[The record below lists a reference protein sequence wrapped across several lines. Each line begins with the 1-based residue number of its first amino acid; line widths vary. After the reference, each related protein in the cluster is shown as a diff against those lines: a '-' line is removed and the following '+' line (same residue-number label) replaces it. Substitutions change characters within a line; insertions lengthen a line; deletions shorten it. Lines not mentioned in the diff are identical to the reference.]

1 MKTVFTTLSV
11 IFGVIFSHSVLAQ
24 DVTIYYT
31 NDIHAH
37 VNPAKIIA
45 VDKNRLIGGMANIAG
60 IVNEAKK
67 KSKDVFFFDAGDYF
81 TGPYISTLTK
91 GEAIIDIMNTMPFD
105 AVSVGNHEFDHGVPN
120 MVSQLSKAEF
130 PILLG
135 NIYYTDTNK
144 PVWDHPWTIIE
155 KDGLKIGVIGLHG
168 AFAFYDTVAAK
179 AREGVEARDEIK
191 YLNKA
196 LAELKGYANTIPN
209 MHILINA
216 VTINEAKDS
225 SAIENIVTTHDDIYK
240 VLTESGY
247 KEENAK
253 EVVDYR
259 NAIWTGHEQI
269 KKDGFI
275 STNTLV
281 KIQGTIEHNRA
292 GIRKL
297 PGTELKNSV
306 TGKTIYTP
314 PQDEKEIRNYLK
326 NLKDFIN
333 NNDDGIDPL
342 IKVCLIHYQFES
354 IHPFYDGNGR
364 TGRILNILYLVL
376 NNLID
381 SPILYLSKYIN
392 KTKQEYYKLF
402 NEVR

>member
-1 MKTVFTTLSV
+1 MNLEMLPYKDINLKSEK
-11 IFGVIFSHSVLAQ
+11 ILEQ
-24 DVTIYYT
+24 LTISS
-31 NDIHAH
+31 
-37 VNPAKIIA
+37 
-45 VDKNRLIGGMANIAG
+45 R
-60 IVNEAKK
+60 
-67 KSKDVFFFDAGDYF
+67 
-81 TGPYISTLTK
+81 
-91 GEAIIDIMNTMPFD
+91 
-105 AVSVGNHEFDHGVPN
+105 
-120 MVSQLSKAEF
+120 
-130 PILLG
+130 
-135 NIYYTDTNK
+135 
-144 PVWDHPWTIIE
+144 
-155 KDGLKIGVIGLHG
+155 
-168 AFAFYDTVAAK
+168 
-179 AREGVEARDEIK
+179 
-191 YLNKA
+191 A

-259 NAIWTGHEQI
+259 NAIWSGYEQI

-275 STNTLV
+275 STNTIV
-281 KIQGTIEHNRA
+281 KIQGIIGHNNA

-297 PGTELKNSV
+297 PGTELKNSL
-306 TGKTIYTP
+306 TGETIYTP
-314 PQDEKEIRNYLK
+314 PQNEKDIREYLK
-326 NLKDFIN
+326 NLENFIN
-333 NNDDGIDPL
+333 SNDNIDPL
-342 IKVCLIHYQFES
+342 IKMCLIHYQFES

-392 KTKQEYYKLF
+392 ETKQEYYKLF
-402 NEVR
+402 KEVREKNNYEGWILYILKGVEITSKETIKLIEKVQNEMRTYKEEFISKLPKIYSKKLLESLFYEVYTKISYVEKACSVTRITATSYLNKLEEVGLLESEKIGREKIYKNTRLIKLLSEN

>member
-1 MKTVFTTLSV
+1 MKLEMLPYKNVNLKTNKILEQLTLS
-11 IFGVIFSHSVLAQ
+11 S
-24 DVTIYYT
+24 
-31 NDIHAH
+31 
-37 VNPAKIIA
+37 
-45 VDKNRLIGGMANIAG
+45 R
-60 IVNEAKK
+60 
-67 KSKDVFFFDAGDYF
+67 
-81 TGPYISTLTK
+81 
-91 GEAIIDIMNTMPFD
+91 
-105 AVSVGNHEFDHGVPN
+105 
-120 MVSQLSKAEF
+120 
-130 PILLG
+130 
-135 NIYYTDTNK
+135 
-144 PVWDHPWTIIE
+144 
-155 KDGLKIGVIGLHG
+155 
-168 AFAFYDTVAAK
+168 
-179 AREGVEARDEIK
+179 
-191 YLNKA
+191 A

-259 NAIWTGHEQI
+259 NAIWAGYEQI

-275 STNTLV
+275 NTNTIV
-281 KIQGTIEHNRA
+281 KIQGMIEHNNA

-297 PGTELKNSV
+297 PGTELKNSL
-306 TGKTIYTP
+306 TGETIYIP
-314 PQDEKEIRNYLK
+314 PQNEEEIRDYLR
-326 NLKDFIN
+326 NLEEFIN
-333 NNDDGIDPL
+333 NNEDEIDPL

-376 NNLID
+376 NKLID

-402 NEVR
+402 NEVRNNNNFEDWILYILKGIEITSKETITLIEKIQNEMKNYKEEFRTKLPKIYSKELLESLFYEVYTKIAYIEKACGVTRLTATSYLNQLEEIGLLESEKIGREKIYKNLRLIKLLSDELEIK

>member
-1 MKTVFTTLSV
+1 MKLEM
-11 IFGVIFSHSVLAQ
+11 LP
-24 DVTIYYT
+24 YK
-31 NDIHAH
+31 N
-37 VNPAKIIA
+37 VNLK
-45 VDKNRLIGGMANIAG
+45 
-60 IVNEAKK
+60 
-67 KSKDVFFFDAGDYF
+67 
-81 TGPYISTLTK
+81 
-91 GEAIIDIMNTMPFD
+91 
-105 AVSVGNHEFDHGVPN
+105 
-120 MVSQLSKAEF
+120 
-130 PILLG
+130 
-135 NIYYTDTNK
+135 TNK
-144 PVWDHPWTIIE
+144 ILE
-155 KDGLKIGVIGLHG
+155 QL
-168 AFAFYDTVAAK
+168 TVSS
-179 AREGVEARDEIK
+179 R
-191 YLNKA
+191 A

-240 VLTESGY
+240 VLTESGF

-259 NAIWTGHEQI
+259 NAIWAGYEQI

-275 STNTLV
+275 NTNTIV
-281 KIQGTIEHNRA
+281 KIQGIIEHNNA

-297 PGTELKNSV
+297 PGTELKNSL
-306 TGKTIYTP
+306 TGETIYTP
-314 PQDEKEIRNYLK
+314 PQNEEEIRDYLR
-326 NLKDFIN
+326 NLEKFIN
-333 NNDDGIDPL
+333 NNEDGIDPL

-376 NNLID
+376 NKLID

-402 NEVR
+402 NEVRNNNNYEEWILYILKGIEITSKETITLIEKIQDEMKNFKEEFRTKLPKIYSKELLESLFYEVYTKIAYIEKACDVTRLTATSYLNQLEEIGLLESEKIGREKIYKNLRLIKLLSDE

>member
-1 MKTVFTTLSV
+1 MKLEMLPYKNVNLKTNKILEQLTLS
-11 IFGVIFSHSVLAQ
+11 S
-24 DVTIYYT
+24 
-31 NDIHAH
+31 
-37 VNPAKIIA
+37 
-45 VDKNRLIGGMANIAG
+45 R
-60 IVNEAKK
+60 
-67 KSKDVFFFDAGDYF
+67 
-81 TGPYISTLTK
+81 
-91 GEAIIDIMNTMPFD
+91 
-105 AVSVGNHEFDHGVPN
+105 
-120 MVSQLSKAEF
+120 
-130 PILLG
+130 
-135 NIYYTDTNK
+135 
-144 PVWDHPWTIIE
+144 
-155 KDGLKIGVIGLHG
+155 
-168 AFAFYDTVAAK
+168 
-179 AREGVEARDEIK
+179 
-191 YLNKA
+191 A

-259 NAIWTGHEQI
+259 NAIWAGYEQI

-275 STNTLV
+275 NTNTIV
-281 KIQGTIEHNRA
+281 KIQGMIEHNNA

-297 PGTELKNSV
+297 PGTELKNSL
-306 TGKTIYTP
+306 TGETIYIP
-314 PQDEKEIRNYLK
+314 PQNEEEIRDYLR
-326 NLKDFIN
+326 NLEEFIN
-333 NNDDGIDPL
+333 NNEDEIDPL

-376 NNLID
+376 NKLID

-402 NEVR
+402 NEVRNNNNFEDWILYILKGIEITSKETITLIEKIQNEMKNYKEEFRTKLPKIYSKELLVSKFIVNISSLVFGLYTFIITSASALANMLT

>member
-1 MKTVFTTLSV
+1 MKLEMLPYKNVDLKTNKILEQLTLS
-11 IFGVIFSHSVLAQ
+11 S
-24 DVTIYYT
+24 
-31 NDIHAH
+31 
-37 VNPAKIIA
+37 
-45 VDKNRLIGGMANIAG
+45 R
-60 IVNEAKK
+60 
-67 KSKDVFFFDAGDYF
+67 
-81 TGPYISTLTK
+81 
-91 GEAIIDIMNTMPFD
+91 
-105 AVSVGNHEFDHGVPN
+105 
-120 MVSQLSKAEF
+120 
-130 PILLG
+130 
-135 NIYYTDTNK
+135 
-144 PVWDHPWTIIE
+144 
-155 KDGLKIGVIGLHG
+155 
-168 AFAFYDTVAAK
+168 
-179 AREGVEARDEIK
+179 
-191 YLNKA
+191 A
-196 LAELKGYANTIPN
+196 LAELKGYSNTIPN

-259 NAIWTGHEQI
+259 NAIWFGYEQI
-269 KKDGFI
+269 KKDGYI
-275 STNTLV
+275 NTNTII
-281 KIQGTIEHNRA
+281 KIQGTIEQ
-292 GIRKL
+292 
-297 PGTELKNSV
+297 E
-306 TGKTIYTP
+306 TIYTP
-314 PQDEKEIRNYLK
+314 PQNEQEIRNYLK
-326 NLKDFIN
+326 NLEDFIN

-402 NEVR
+402 NEVRNNNNFEDWILYILKGIEITSKETIELIEKIQSEMKDYKEEFRNKLPKIYSKELLESLFYEVYTKISYIEKACNVTRITATSYLNQLESIGLLKSEKIGREKLYKNVRLIKLLSEN

>member
-1 MKTVFTTLSV
+1 
-11 IFGVIFSHSVLAQ
+11 
-24 DVTIYYT
+24 
-31 NDIHAH
+31 
-37 VNPAKIIA
+37 
-45 VDKNRLIGGMANIAG
+45 
-60 IVNEAKK
+60 
-67 KSKDVFFFDAGDYF
+67 
-81 TGPYISTLTK
+81 
-91 GEAIIDIMNTMPFD
+91 
-105 AVSVGNHEFDHGVPN
+105 
-120 MVSQLSKAEF
+120 
-130 PILLG
+130 
-135 NIYYTDTNK
+135 
-144 PVWDHPWTIIE
+144 
-155 KDGLKIGVIGLHG
+155 
-168 AFAFYDTVAAK
+168 
-179 AREGVEARDEIK
+179 
-191 YLNKA
+191 
-196 LAELKGYANTIPN
+196 

-259 NAIWTGHEQI
+259 NAIWAGYEQI

-275 STNTLV
+275 NTNTIV
-281 KIQGTIEHNRA
+281 KIQGMIEHNNA

-297 PGTELKNSV
+297 PGTELKNSL
-306 TGKTIYTP
+306 TGETIYIP
-314 PQDEKEIRNYLK
+314 PQNEEEIRDYLR
-326 NLKDFIN
+326 NLEEFIN
-333 NNDDGIDPL
+333 NNEDEIDPL

-376 NNLID
+376 NKLID

-402 NEVR
+402 NEVKNNNNFEDWILYILKGIEITSKETITLIEKIQNEMKNYKEEFRTKLPKIYSKELLESLFYEVYTKIAYIEKACGVTRLTATSYLNQLEKIGREKIYKNLRLIKLLSAELEIK

>member
-1 MKTVFTTLSV
+1 MKLEMLPYKNVNLKTNKILEQLTLS
-11 IFGVIFSHSVLAQ
+11 S
-24 DVTIYYT
+24 
-31 NDIHAH
+31 
-37 VNPAKIIA
+37 
-45 VDKNRLIGGMANIAG
+45 R
-60 IVNEAKK
+60 
-67 KSKDVFFFDAGDYF
+67 
-81 TGPYISTLTK
+81 
-91 GEAIIDIMNTMPFD
+91 
-105 AVSVGNHEFDHGVPN
+105 
-120 MVSQLSKAEF
+120 
-130 PILLG
+130 
-135 NIYYTDTNK
+135 
-144 PVWDHPWTIIE
+144 
-155 KDGLKIGVIGLHG
+155 
-168 AFAFYDTVAAK
+168 
-179 AREGVEARDEIK
+179 
-191 YLNKA
+191 A

-259 NAIWTGHEQI
+259 NAIWAGYEQI

-275 STNTLV
+275 NTNTIV
-281 KIQGTIEHNRA
+281 KIQGIIEHNNA

-297 PGTELKNSV
+297 PGTELKNSL
-306 TGKTIYTP
+306 TGETIYTP
-314 PQDEKEIRNYLK
+314 PQNEEEIRDYLR
-326 NLKDFIN
+326 NLEKFIN
-333 NNDDGIDPL
+333 NNEDGIDPL

-402 NEVR
+402 NEIRNNNNFEDWILYILKGIEITSKETITLIGKIQNEMKNYKEEFRTKLPKIYSKELLESLFYEVYTKIAYIEKACGVTRLTATSYLNQLEEIGLLESEKIGREKIYKNLRLIKLLSDE

>member
-1 MKTVFTTLSV
+1 MKLEM
-11 IFGVIFSHSVLAQ
+11 LP
-24 DVTIYYT
+24 YK
-31 NDIHAH
+31 N
-37 VNPAKIIA
+37 VNLK
-45 VDKNRLIGGMANIAG
+45 
-60 IVNEAKK
+60 
-67 KSKDVFFFDAGDYF
+67 
-81 TGPYISTLTK
+81 
-91 GEAIIDIMNTMPFD
+91 
-105 AVSVGNHEFDHGVPN
+105 
-120 MVSQLSKAEF
+120 
-130 PILLG
+130 
-135 NIYYTDTNK
+135 TNK
-144 PVWDHPWTIIE
+144 ILE
-155 KDGLKIGVIGLHG
+155 QL
-168 AFAFYDTVAAK
+168 TVSS
-179 AREGVEARDEIK
+179 R
-191 YLNKA
+191 A

-240 VLTESGY
+240 VLTESGF

-259 NAIWTGHEQI
+259 NAIWAGYEQI

-275 STNTLV
+275 NTNTIV
-281 KIQGTIEHNRA
+281 KIQGIIEHNNA

-297 PGTELKNSV
+297 PGTELKNSL
-306 TGKTIYTP
+306 TGETIYTP
-314 PQDEKEIRNYLK
+314 PQNEEEIRDYLR
-326 NLKDFIN
+326 NLEKFIN
-333 NNDDGIDPL
+333 NNEDGIDPL

-376 NNLID
+376 NKLID

-402 NEVR
+402 NEVRNNNNYEEWILYILKGIEITSKETITLIEKIQDEMKNFKEEFRTKLPKIYSKELLESLFYEVYSKIAYIEKACGVTRLTATSYLNQLEEIGLLESEKIGREKIYKNLRLIKLLSDE